1 MISKVCIMA
10 NFYICYCFCVANP
23 DAVTLEDILSFF
35 TGAVR
40 IPVGGFDHE
49 ATLSFSP
56 TAYYPSASTCA
67 LELILPTNYFN
78 DESLFR
84 ERCTFAFKN
93 PCGFGMP

>member
-1 MISKVCIMA
+1 MDV
-10 NFYICYCFCVANP
+10 VNP
-23 DAVTLEDILSFF
+23 DAVTLQEVLSFC
-35 TGAVR
+35 TGALR

-49 ATLSFSP
+49 ATLSFSS

-67 LELILPTNYFN
+67 LQLILPTQYYN

-93 PCGFGMP
+93 PCGFGIS